1 MRGHRT
7 PAGRISLKVIGVPGY
22 ARIQFSN
29 GALLIKM
36 GFNRE
41 EFLQRM
47 LHGFISGEGAED
59 KVKYPS
65 TPSWKPSV
73 DIIETSDCII
83 VIVDI
88 AGMDSKDI
96 DVLTDGRI
104 LKIRG
109 IRKGIFHPGE
119 KKFHML
125 EIQVGSFS
133 RELKLPARVESE
145 NRSATYENGLL
156 KIKFRKKSSE
166 EVKKIEIE

>member
-1 MRGHRT
+1 M
-7 PAGRISLKVIGVPGY
+7 S
-22 ARIQFSN
+22 
-29 GALLIKM
+29 
-36 GFNRE
+36 FNRE

-47 LHGFISGEGAED
+47 LHGFISGERGED

-65 TPSWKPSV
+65 APSWQPSV
-73 DIIETSDCII
+73 DIIETADCII

-88 AGMDSKDI
+88 AGMEGKDI
-96 DVLTDGRI
+96 DVLTDGRV
-104 LKIRG
+104 LKISGVRRG
-109 IRKGIFHPGE
+109 IFQPGE

-156 KIKFRKKSSE
+156 KIEFRKKSSE

>member
-1 MRGHRT
+1 M
-7 PAGRISLKVIGVPGY
+7 
-22 ARIQFSN
+22 N
-29 GALLIKM
+29 
-36 GFNRE
+36 FNRE
-41 EFLQRM
+41 EFLHRM
-47 LHGFISGEGAED
+47 LHGFISGDRVDD

-73 DIIETSDCII
+73 DIVETADCVV

-96 DVLTDGRI
+96 DVLTDGKV
-104 LKIRG
+104 LKISGVR
-109 IRKGIFHPGE
+109 RGIFHPGQ

-133 RELKLPARVESE
+133 RELKLPALVESE
-145 NRSATYENGLL
+145 NHSATYENGLL
-156 KIKFRKKSSE
+156 KIEFRKRSSE